1 MIEKQIQTDTLN
13 SMKNSDKFKVSALRM
28 LKSAIQSEAINK
40 KKTLDDDEIIMVI
53 RKQVKLREASVLE
66 YEKYNRSLEVENLKK
81 EIAILNNYLP
91 KELSKDEINKEL
103 DAIFAKLNPT
113 SIKDMGLIMKEA
125 TKIFGS
131 RVDMAKVSQMIKE
144 RLTK

>member
-13 SMKNSDKFKVSALRM
+13 SMKNSDKFKVSVLRM

-66 YEKYNRSLEVENLKK
+66 YEKYNRSLEVEKLKK

>member
-13 SMKNSDKFKVSALRM
+13 SMKNSDKFKVSVLRM

-66 YEKYNRSLEVENLKK
+66 YEKYNRSLEVEKLKK

-91 KELSKDEINKEL
+91 KELSVDEINKEL

>member
-13 SMKNSDKFKVSALRM
+13 SMKNSDKFKVSVLRM

-66 YEKYNRSLEVENLKK
+66 YEKYNRSLEVEKLKK

-91 KELSKDEINKEL
+91 KELSKDEITKEL

>member
-13 SMKNSDKFKVSALRM
+13 SMKNSDKFKVSVLRM

-91 KELSKDEINKEL
+91 KELSVDEINKEL

>member
-1 MIEKQIQTDTLN
+1 MNLNPITPFQI
-13 SMKNSDKFKVSALRM
+13 
-28 LKSAIQSEAINK
+28 I
-40 KKTLDDDEIIMVI
+40 
-53 RKQVKLREASVLE
+53 
-66 YEKYNRSLEVENLKK
+66 ENLKK

>member
-13 SMKNSDKFKVSALRM
+13 SMKNSDKFKVSVLRM

>member
-13 SMKNSDKFKVSALRM
+13 SMKNSDKFKVSVLRM

-91 KELSKDEINKEL
+91 KELSKDEITKEL

>member
-13 SMKNSDKFKVSALRM
+13 SMKNSDKFKVSVLRM

-91 KELSKDEINKEL
+91 KELSTDEINKEL